1 MTFLKL
7 GVASLT
13 LALVSCGSS
22 SQTREKS
29 LASPP
34 NIVIIYADDLGYA
47 DLGSYGAKGVETP
60 NIDRLAQNGV
70 RFTDGHCTAATCTP
84 SRYSLLTGSYA
95 FRNNAAILPGDAP
108 LLIRPGTP
116 TLASMLQRAGYTTGV
131 VGKWHLGLGDGSVNW
146 NSEIKPGPLEIG
158 FNYSFLIPATQDRV
172 PTVYVE
178 KHRVANLD
186 PKDPITVSYEHKVG
200 NLPTG
205 LEHPQLLKVKAD
217 TQHSNTITNG
227 ISRIGYMAGGKSAL
241 WVDEDIPFVLLD
253 KTRRFFTE
261 NKSKPFFLYLSYT
274 DIHVPREPNARFRN
288 KSTMGKRGD
297 AIAQMD
303 WMTGEVIKQLEE
315 LKLSENTLVIFTSDN
330 GPVLDDGYEDE
341 AVELVGEHNPSG
353 PFKGGKYSVFE
364 AGTRVPTIVY
374 WPGQV
379 KPGVSEALVSQVD
392 LLASLAR
399 LTGQT
404 LQPSDAPDSYDM
416 LSTWLGKEKKDR
428 PEMLEEAF
436 TFAVR
441 KGEWKYIAPQEKPT
455 PAWMKNKKLE
465 SGLSTEPQLYNLK
478 ADIGEKHNVAAQHPE
493 RLKELQALLQ
503 SIRETP
509 TRKGYKKEKPKE
521 LSK

>member
-1 MTFLKL
+1 MTLLKL
-7 GVASLT
+7 VIAFLC
-13 LALVSCGSS
+13 LALISCGGNSRAGEQPS
-22 SQTREKS
+22 AT
-29 LASPP
+29 AP

-47 DLGSYGAKGVETP
+47 DLSCYGAKGVETP
-60 NIDRLAQNGV
+60 NIDKLAQNGV

-95 FRNNAAILPGDAP
+95 FRNNAAILSGDAP

-116 TLASMLQRAGYTTGV
+116 TLAGLLQRAGYTTGV
-131 VGKWHLGLGDGSVNW
+131 VGKWHLGLGDGAVNW
-146 NSEIKPGPLEIG
+146 NGDIKPGPLEIG

-178 KHRVANLD
+178 NHRVANLD
-186 PKDPITVSYEHKVG
+186 PADPITVSYDHKVG

-205 LEHPQLLKVKAD
+205 LEHPELLKVKAD

-227 ISRIGYMAGGKSAL
+227 ISRIGYMSGGQSAL

-253 KTRRFFTE
+253 KTRRFFTD
-261 NKSKPFFLYLSYT
+261 NKTKPFFLYLSYT

-288 KSTMGKRGD
+288 KSSMGKRGD
-297 AIAQMD
+297 AIVQMD

-315 LKLSENTLVIFTSDN
+315 LKLSENTIVIFTSDN
-330 GPVLDDGYEDE
+330 GPVLDDGYEDK
-341 AVELVGEHNPSG
+341 AVELVGNHHPSG

-374 WPGQV
+374 WPGRV
-379 KPGVSEALVSQVD
+379 KPGVSDAMVSQVD
-392 LLASLAR
+392 LFASLAR
-399 LTGQT
+399 LAGLS

-416 LSTWLGKEKKDR
+416 LDTWLGMDTNDR

-455 PAWMKNKKLE
+455 PGWMKNKKLE
-465 SGLSTEPQLYNLK
+465 SGLSPQPQLYNLK
-478 ADIGEKHNVAAQHPE
+478 NDIREDRNVTTLYPE
-493 RLKELQALLQ
+493 QVKELQALLQ
-503 SIRETP
+503 SIRKTP
-509 TRKGYKKEKPKE
+509 TRKGYTKKEP
-521 LSK
+521 

>member
-1 MTFLKL
+1 MNLL
-7 GVASLT
+7 ILVVAFFAWT
-13 LALVSCGSS
+13 LVSCGGN
-22 SQTREKS
+22 SQAGEKTT
-29 LASPP
+29 ATPP

-47 DLGSYGAKGVETP
+47 DLGSYGAIGVETP
-60 NIDRLAQNGV
+60 HIDKLAINGL

-116 TLASMLQRAGYTTGV
+116 TLASLLQRAGYATGV
-131 VGKWHLGLGDGSVNW
+131 VGKWHLGLGDGTVDW
-146 NSEIKPGPLEIG
+146 NGEIRPGPLEIG

-178 KHRVANLD
+178 NHRVANLD
-186 PKDPITVSYEHKVG
+186 PNDPIIVSYDHKVG

-205 LEHPQLLKVKAD
+205 LEHPELLKVKAD

-227 ISRIGYMAGGKSAL
+227 ISRIGYMSGGKSAL

-253 KTRRFFTE
+253 KTRSFFTK

-330 GPVLDDGYEDE
+330 GPVLNDGYDDK
-341 AVELVGEHNPSG
+341 AVELVGDHKPSG

-374 WPGQV
+374 WPGKV
-379 KPGVSEALVSQVD
+379 KPGVSDALVSQVD
-392 LLASLAR
+392 LFASLAR

-416 LSTWLGKEKKDR
+416 LDAWMGREKKGRSD
-428 PEMLEEAF
+428 MLEEAY

-441 KGEWKYIAPQEKPT
+441 KGEWKYITPQEKPT
-455 PAWMKNKKLE
+455 PAWMKNKNIA
-465 SGLSTEPQLYNLK
+465 SGLSTTPQLYNLK
-478 ADIGEKHNVAAQHPE
+478 TDIGEERNVAAQHPE
-493 RLKELQALLQ
+493 KVKELQELLT
-503 SIRETP
+503 SIRKMP
-509 TRKGYKKEKPKE
+509 TRKGYQN
-521 LSK
+521 